1 MMKEFPG
8 YIEIFVNKDSFNFL
22 DTVKVRIKKDADI

>member
-1 MMKEFPG
+1 MIEIPR
-8 YIEIFVNKDSFNFL
+8 YIEISVKKDSFNFL